1 MHRLVLGWLNCPDVA
16 PREMAAVAAA
26 GGFDAVGLRITGR
39 KPGDGLPTLV
49 GDPRAIADT
58 RKRADDAGVLIHNV
72 SAYHFYPEIALPDL
86 EPVLDA
92 AHGLGARLLVI
103 GCYDADHVRFAA
115 RLARIG
121 DAAVARDVSLALEF
135 VPFSACRTLA
145 DAQAI
150 VSAVARPNVG
160 LVIDPLHLA
169 RSGDTPDDLRSTPSQ
184 GVFFLQ
190 LCDAPAVTPPGVDL
204 PTEARRM
211 RLAPGDGALPLD
223 ELFRN
228 AKPDIDVECEF
239 PTARNLLLPPDER
252 ARAIR
257 AAAARFLAR

>member
-1 MHRLVLGWLNCPDVA
+1 MRRLVLGWLNGPDVA
-16 PREMAAVAAA
+16 PREMVGVAAA

-49 GDPRAIADT
+49 GDRPAIADT

-72 SAYHFYPEIALPDL
+72 SAYHLYPEIALPDV

-103 GCYDADHVRFAA
+103 GCYDADHVRFAS
-115 RLARIG
+115 RLAEIG
-121 DAAVARDVSLALEF
+121 DAAMSRDVRLALEF
-135 VPFSACRTLA
+135 VPFSACKTLA
-145 DAQAI
+145 DAGAI
-150 VSAVARPNVG
+150 VGAVARPNVG

-169 RSGDTPDDLRSTPSQ
+169 RSGGAPDDLRSVAPQS
-184 GVFFLQ
+184 VFFLQ
-190 LCDAPAVTPPGVDL
+190 LCDAPAATPAGVDL

-211 RLAPGDGALPLD
+211 RLDPGDGVLPLA
-223 ELFRN
+223 ELFR
-228 AKPDIDVECEF
+228 AARPDIDVECEF
-239 PTARNLLLPPDER
+239 PTARNLTLPPDER

-257 AAAARFLAR
+257 AAAVRFFAR